1 MNHGRVSISGPFP
14 GRSRKIAP
22 FAIPEHPGEAAP
34 AEALTR
40 FAFEKAASLNQHV
53 IGYGALAEGEW
64 ARLGLEPPDMPA
76 ARRYRLTRIRAELEK
91 RDLAGIVVYD
101 PLNVRYATDSTDMQL
116 WCTHN
121 AVRYAFVATDGP
133 VILWDFHNCEHL
145 SRHLELI
152 DEIRHGKAWFYYEA
166 GQHARER
173 ARRWAAEIADLVAR
187 HGGGNRRLA
196 VDKINPHG
204 VEALAEH
211 GISVFSGEE
220 VMEHART
227 VKCADELKAMR
238 CAIAACESA
247 MGVMEAALAPGMTE
261 NDLWAILHAENIR
274 RGGEWIETRLL
285 ASGPRTN
292 PWFQECSARVIEAG
306 DLVAFDTDLIGPY
319 GYCCDI
325 SRTWLAGESR
335 ATNEQ
340 RALYAMAE
348 EQIAANMEMLRPG
361 RTFRE
366 LSHSAR
372 NLPAE
377 YLPNRYSVLFHA
389 VGLCDEYPSVPY
401 PSDWERSGYDGV
413 LEANMVVCVE
423 SYVGRHGGHEGVK
436 LEEQVLI
443 TETGYAMLSSY
454 KRDARLSSR
463 G

>member
-1 MNHGRVSISGPFP
+1 MALHHPSAGAAGPFA
-14 GRSRKIAP
+14 GKRRKIVP
-22 FAIPEHPGEAAP
+22 FALPEHPGEAAGR
-34 AEALTR
+34 AELDRYAM
-40 FAFEKAASLNQHV
+40 EKAASLNQHL

-64 ARLGLEPPDMPA
+64 AALGLAAPDMEA
-76 ARRYRLTRIRAELEK
+76 VRRYRLTRIRAELVK

-101 PLNVRYATDSTDMQL
+101 PLNVRYATDATDMQL

-133 VILWDFHNCEHL
+133 VVLWDFHHCEHL
-145 SRHLELI
+145 SWHI
-152 DEIRHGKAWFYYEA
+152 DTVDEIRHGKAWFYYEA
-166 GQHARER
+166 GEHAVER
-173 ARRWAAEIADLVAR
+173 ARLWAAEIADLVTA

-196 VDKINPHG
+196 VDKINPDG
-204 VEALAEH
+204 VNALAEL

-238 CAIAACESA
+238 RAVAACEAA
-247 MGVMEAALAPGMTE
+247 MGVMQQALQPGMTE

-285 ASGPRTN
+285 SSGPRTN
-292 PWFQECSARVIEAG
+292 PWFQESSARVIEDG

-325 SRTWLAGESR
+325 SRTWLAGTR
-335 ATNEQ
+335 RPTNEQ
-340 RALYAMAE
+340 RVLYAMAE
-348 EQIAANMEMLRPG
+348 EQIAANIAMLRPG

-366 LSHSAR
+366 LSHSAKS
-372 NLPAE
+372 LPSD

-401 PSDWERSGYDGV
+401 PEDFDRAGYDGV

-443 TETGYAMLSSY
+443 TETGHEMMSRYP
-454 KRDARLSSR
+454 RDQRLA